1 MMNYDNYHFLGMH
14 LFWWFVWGI
23 VLIWIFIIPYDIP
36 GQRNKKNAPIDILK
50 KRYAA
55 GQISKEEFEE
65 MKKNLE
71 N

>member
-1 MMNYDNYHFLGMH
+1 MNFDNYHFLGMH

-36 GQRNKKNAPIDILK
+36 GQRNKKNTPLDILI

-55 GQISKEEFEE
+55 GQINKEEFQE
-65 MKKNLE
+65 MKNNLE
-71 N
+71 H

>member
-1 MMNYDNYHFLGMH
+1 MNYDNYHFLGMH